1 MANFYSKMFYK
12 VFYHCFYTGKDG
24 RDGRD
29 GTSSGKVGHL
39 VVIWLRI
46 EKLNGCYQSKLIL
59 FEQLFSSL
67 TSLDINS
74 FAKKR
79 LAGHTGHR

>member
-1 MANFYSKMFYK
+1 MFYK

-39 VVIWLRI
+39 VVILLRI
-46 EKLNGCYQSKLIL
+46 EVKCLLV
-59 FEQLFSSL
+59 
-67 TSLDINS
+67 INP
-74 FAKKR
+74 K
-79 LAGHTGHR
+79 